1 MNPAGFHTRPLS
13 WANWNL
19 EMFFNSGGSKT
30 RAPGEKPLEQGKNQQ
45 QLQPTYGT
53 GPESNPCPIGES
65 RALSPLPHPSRN
77 KLKKGKLTR
86 NAIY

>member
-1 MNPAGFHTRPLS
+1 MILAGFHTRPLS
-13 WANWNL
+13 WSNWNL
-19 EMFFNSGGSKT
+19 EMLFFSEGSKT
-30 RAPGEKPLEQGKNQQ
+30 EAPGERPLEQDENQQ
-45 QLQPTYGT
+45 QTQLTYGT
-53 GPESNPCPIGES
+53 GPESNPCPIGGS